1 MKYIFKPWQD
11 GWVQQIHNKLQE
23 IHALAGKT
31 TGSYGQ
37 NRKEQVVLSRCR
49 MDIVDWFIVIY

>member
-49 MDIVDWFIVIY
+49 MDIVD